1 MPFSL
6 TKGGTG
12 WALIAAAVF
21 AIILLFSLLGW
32 TVEWLWMGELGYRDV
47 FWRIKLTQAGLFIA
61 ALLPALAYFGINGAL
76 VARIVDNAEAQGG
89 GWMPRPTPHT
99 AGSVGGRAALV
110 LIPTIIAFLVAVSF
124 AGAWDEFIRL
134 YFANTFG
141 RAEPIFGR
149 DVGFYVFTL
158 PFLDIVQNT
167 LVLAT
172 LIATGAHIFIYYQL
186 GYLRSWKTLDDQSQR
201 RILLVVSINAAL
213 FLVAWGWGY
222 YLDRFALLFESAGAV
237 FGPGYADVTVVLPA
251 LGVMAGASIA
261 LVGVLILGMVK
272 NRVQWPLL
280 GVTSY
285 VVLGVLTILA
295 VPALFQQFVV
305 KPNELDLETP
315 FLEHNIAFTRQAFGL
330 DNIEERS
337 YPAITDLTL
346 DQIRQNDDTLRNVRL
361 WDWRPLHQTFR
372 QLQEIRLYYEFYNID
387 VDRYVLDGEV
397 RQVLLSGREL
407 ANSLPAQ
414 ADTWV
419 NRYLQYTHGY
429 GLAMS
434 LAAHEDAAGEG
445 VPTLIVKDLPPI
457 AQGGLKIEQPA
468 IYYGEEMAGH
478 RMVSTAI
485 EEFNYPSGDANVYAH
500 YNGNGGVP
508 LSSYWRRLLF
518 AWNRLDVNILI
529 SSYITPDSRIQIWRS
544 IQDRVAKIA
553 PFLKLDAD
561 PYLVVSD
568 GRLFWIQDAYT
579 VSDTYP
585 YSEPFDG
592 GPNYIRNSVKI
603 VVDAY
608 EGSVDFYVID
618 EMDPIIRSY
627 RAAFAS
633 LFKPLSEMPE
643 GLKRHLRYPRDL
655 FGAQVRVYKRYHMQ
669 IPRVF
674 YKNEDL
680 WTLPEE
686 KYGGRLAPMHPYYIL
701 MRLPGEERLQ
711 FLLMIPLTPAG
722 RDNMIAW
729 MGARSDFPGYG
740 ELIVYKFPKER
751 LIYGPIQI
759 EALIDQ
765 DTVIS
770 RQLSL
775 WDQRGSKVIRGNLL
789 VIPIEHSILYVE
801 PVYLIAESRDVPQLK
816 RVIVAYNNRVAMEPS
831 LAEAIEAIFGPG
843 PSRDIRTP
851 SGEALSVDVLG
862 RLKGSVDRAE
872 QALQEGDWPAF
883 GRAMGELKRLLEE
896 AGERAPAL

>member
-1 MPFSL
+1 M
-6 TKGGTG
+6 
-12 WALIAAAVF
+12 WAFVAVAVF
-21 AIILLFSLLGW
+21 AFIILFSLLGW
-32 TVEWLWMGELGYRDV
+32 TVEWLWMGELGYRGV
-47 FWRIKLTQAGLFIA
+47 FWRIRLTQAGLFVA
-61 ALLPALAYFGINGAL
+61 AFVPALAYFGINGAL
-76 VARIVDNAEAQGG
+76 IARIADNAEAQGS
-89 GWMPRPTPHT
+89 GWMPRPTSHT
-99 AGSVGGRAALV
+99 KGSLGGRAALI
-110 LIPTIIAFLVAVSF
+110 LIPAIIAFLVAVSF
-124 AGAWDEFIRL
+124 AGAWDELIRL
-134 YFANTFG
+134 TFATPFG
-141 RAEPIFGR
+141 RAEPILGR
-149 DVGFYVFTL
+149 DAGFYVFTL
-158 PFLDIVQNT
+158 PFLDVVQNT
-167 LVLAT
+167 VVLVT
-172 LIATGAHIFIYYQL
+172 LVGTGAHLFVYYQL
-186 GYLRSWKTLDDQSQR
+186 GYLRSWKTLDDRSQR

-222 YLDRFALLFESAGAV
+222 YLDRFALFFGSGGAV
-237 FGPGYADVTVVLPA
+237 FGPGYADVKVVLPA

-261 LVGVLILGMVK
+261 LVAVLVLGMVK

-280 GVTSY
+280 GAASY
-285 VVLGVLTILA
+285 VVLGVLAILA

-315 FLEHNIAFTRQAFGL
+315 FLEHNIAFTRQAFDL
-330 DNIEERS
+330 EDVEERS
-337 YPAITDLTL
+337 YPAITDLTV
-346 DQIRQNDDTLRNVRL
+346 DQIRQNEDTLRNVRL

-407 ANSLPAQ
+407 ANSLPSQ

-445 VPTLIVKDLPPI
+445 VPTLIVKDLPPV
-457 AQGGLKIEQPA
+457 AEGGLRVEQPA

-478 RMVSTAI
+478 RVVSTTI
-485 EEFNYPSGDANVYAH
+485 EEFHYPSGDANVYAH
-500 YNGNGGVP
+500 YDGSGGVP

-518 AWNRLDVNILI
+518 AWNRLDVNLLI

-544 IQDRVAKIA
+544 VQERVAKIA
-553 PFLKLDAD
+553 PFLKLDED

-585 YSEPFDG
+585 YSEPING
-592 GPNYIRNSVKI
+592 GPNYIRNPVKV

-608 EGSVDFYVID
+608 EGAVDFYMID
-618 EMDPIIRSY
+618 ETDPIIQSY
-627 RAAFAS
+627 RAAFPS

-655 FGAQVRVYKRYHMQ
+655 FGVQVRMYKRYHMQ

-674 YKNEDL
+674 YNNEDL

-701 MRLPGEERLQ
+701 MRLPGETQLQ

-816 RVIVAYNNRVAMEPS
+816 RVIVAYNNRVEMKPT
-831 LAEAIEAIFGPG
+831 LAEAIEAVFGAG
-843 PSRDIRTP
+843 LSRDVRMP
-851 SGEALSVDVLG
+851 PGEGLSVGVLG
-862 RLKGSVDRAE
+862 RLKESVDRAE
-872 QALQEGDWPAF
+872 RALQEGDWPAF
-883 GRAMGELKRLLEE
+883 GRAMGDLKRLLEE
-896 AGERAPAL
+896 AGAEAPAL